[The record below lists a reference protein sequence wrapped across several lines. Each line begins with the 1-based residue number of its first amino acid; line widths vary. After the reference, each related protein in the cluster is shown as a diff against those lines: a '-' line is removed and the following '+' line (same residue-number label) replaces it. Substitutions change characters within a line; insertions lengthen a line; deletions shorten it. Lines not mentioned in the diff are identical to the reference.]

1 MAACLHIVARSLCT
15 HIFKPSY
22 IPYSSSFSDGLKQIL
37 AKQFRTDPEK
47 ERITR
52 ALILSTY
59 AAGSSNNED
68 DDDDDDEI
76 IITPTTAMNETA
88 RVSASQI
95 RLLLHPLGATDKF
108 ANELQK
114 IFLDAGELWKEMAQ
128 YSDKMIEAVTADDGV
143 SEISWETM
151 NEFTIPNT
159 TSTTTTTPGTTTTK
173 AAADT
178 NNNNNNNNN
187 NNKDPLESSMLNLF
201 PCIFVPEDDIVLF
214 PGVMLLNTQ
223 GLTSAADQE
232 SSDCMIAKRHRNSK
246 INATTGT
253 TAGFPGSG
261 PTRGR
266 ERRMSSYGEGR
277 AGFLSNSSPAAAA
290 VVVAKGDEQTQQTQQ
305 QQRGGGGTR
314 WYSRVRGGY
323 ASASQ

>member
-37 AKQFRTDPEK
+37 GKQFRTNPEK

-59 AAGSSNNED
+59 AAGAADNED

-95 RLLLHPLGATDKF
+95 RLFLNPLGATDKF

-159 TSTTTTTPGTTTTK
+159 NSTTTTTPGTTTTK

-178 NNNNNNNNN
+178 NNNNNN
-187 NNKDPLESSMLNLF
+187 KDPSESSMLNLF
-201 PCIFVPEDDIVLF
+201 PCIFVPEDGIVLF

-232 SSDCMIAKRHRNSK
+232 SFDCMIAKRHRNSK
-246 INATTGT
+246 INATTST
-253 TAGFPGSG
+253 TAGFPGGG

-277 AGFLSNSSPAAAA
+277 AGFLSNSSPAAA
-290 VVVAKGDEQTQQTQQ
+290 VVVAQGDEQTQQTQQ

-314 WYSRVRGGY
+314 
-323 ASASQ
+323 